1 MAGDALGDF
10 EKVVLL
16 AILQLG
22 GESYGAPVLEEIE
35 ARTGQ
40 SPSAGSLYVALRR
53 LERRGL
59 VSSSFGDPTPERG
72 GRAKRFFRVAPEAV
86 RLLRRSRDVWVR
98 MAEGLDTL
106 LEGEA

>member
-1 MAGDALGDF
+1 MSRDALGDF

-22 GESYGAPVLEEIE
+22 GESWGTAVLEEIE

-40 SPSAGSLYVALRR
+40 SPSAGSVYVALRR

-59 VSSSFGDPTPERG
+59 LSSSFGEPTPERG
-72 GRAKRFFRVAPEAV
+72 GRAKRFFRVEPEAV
-86 RLLRRSRDVWVR
+86 RLLRRSRNVWAR
-98 MAEGLDTL
+98 MAEGLDTV